1 MCTCAWSE
9 RVREKKERARQR
21 GRDRDRERERER
33 EYVTERER
41 EREIERDCE
50 NVLYVPKTNILLLFI
65 CLFICLCFNCGA
77 AESLKSPRLVLFRLT
92 SLSLPR

>member
-33 EYVTERER
+33 ICDRER